1 MSNPTFAN
9 IQEEIENMLDIPDE
23 ELTAE
28 QRQLMDEYLNE
39 LAEQEASKVDNF
51 ARFIKRQAGIAE
63 AVKKEADRLAAK
75 SKAITAKIDR
85 LKNRYVEIMQKH
97 GIKKVSGN
105 VYSIGVRENARVE
118 VVNLDKLIATNDS
131 DFVKREV
138 TYKPDKVAIKEAI
151 KKGLE
156 IPGCVIEKSYSLNI
170 R

>member
-23 ELTAE
+23 ELTPE

-51 ARFIKRQAGIAE
+51 AGFIKRQAGIAE
-63 AVKKEADRLAAK
+63 AIKAEADRLAAK
-75 SKAITAKIDR
+75 AKAINAKIDR
-85 LKNRYVEIMQKH
+85 LKKRYVEIMQNH

-105 VYSIGVRENARVE
+105 VYSIGVRENVRVD
-118 VVNLDKLIATNDS
+118 VTAMGDLVATNNPA
-131 DFVKREV
+131 FIRTEV
-138 TYKPDKVAIKEAI
+138 TYKPDKVAIKNAI
-151 KKGLE
+151 QSGVAV
-156 IPGCVIEKSYSLNI
+156 PGCALEKSYSLNI